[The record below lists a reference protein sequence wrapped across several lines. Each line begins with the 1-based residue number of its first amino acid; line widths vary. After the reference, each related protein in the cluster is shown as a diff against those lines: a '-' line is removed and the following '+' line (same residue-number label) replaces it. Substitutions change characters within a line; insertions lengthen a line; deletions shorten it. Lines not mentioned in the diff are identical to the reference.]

1 MIFLNEVEYS
11 SVSIFQFSLKIQVIF
26 LISTKT
32 SVVLTD
38 AYVQRTVETWRP
50 KRLGGEKRQDSEDQ
64 MQVTFKRLFTKE
76 VPMYIYQKKVVNEKP
91 EVNNAMEALEE
102 NINK

>member
-1 MIFLNEVEYS
+1 MIFLNEVEYY

-38 AYVQRTVETWRP
+38 AYV
-50 KRLGGEKRQDSEDQ
+50 
-64 MQVTFKRLFTKE
+64 
-76 VPMYIYQKKVVNEKP
+76 
-91 EVNNAMEALEE
+91 
-102 NINK
+102 

>member
-1 MIFLNEVEYS
+1 MPMFRE
-11 SVSIFQFSLKIQVIF
+11 Q
-26 LISTKT
+26 
-32 SVVLTD
+32 
-38 AYVQRTVETWRP
+38 QRH
-50 KRLGGEKRQDSEDQ
+50 GGQREQGERKYKSEDQ